1 MTLASLAAL
10 MREIQAA
17 QVTATDQRRTELATT
32 QEGVAAAEKGAVD
45 KCHQLQNELDDLR
58 KRDDY
63 DHDEPATPV
72 RRVEEK

>member
-1 MTLASLAAL
+1 MTLASLAAI
-10 MREIQAA
+10 MREIQVA
-17 QVTATDQRRTELATT
+17 QVTTTDELPTELAAT